1 MGAPYAQAQQ
11 VDGTGRRNV
20 LLSRQQALVQRS
32 TVPAPRTDAFGE
44 GVLSCYRGASA
55 FAGDG
60 LRTERASRMMA
71 VELLPQDIE
80 PQDPLGADLGGKR
93 ILRTLPLTAGAGNLL
108 RRCRVTIRSRR
119 RHDSDFNFFGLQQCR
134 RDLLSGVFYNWR

>member
-1 MGAPYAQAQQ
+1 VGAPYAQAQQ

-60 LRTERASRMMA
+60 LRTERASRVMA

-93 ILRTLPLTAGAGNLL
+93 ILRTSPLTAVPAI
-108 RRCRVTIRSRR
+108 C
-119 RHDSDFNFFGLQQCR
+119 
-134 RDLLSGVFYNWR
+134 